1 MDHPAAVE
9 QAVSHLAEL
18 AHLQP
23 PALWEMITCQ
33 LLGPLWTQRT
43 SSYASAWHSSFEAT
57 PDGARTASPARRQN
71 VFDLHS
77 RSAQS
82 SGDGGGGGG
91 DAGGGGGDG
100 GGGTG
105 GGGDGGGGTGGGGDG
120 GGGAGSGG
128 DGGGG
133 AGGGPT

>member
-1 MDHPAAVE
+1 MQAELSTARGQARAELEAARAEAVAAEEKATAAVE

-57 PDGARTASPARRQN
+57 P
-71 VFDLHS
+71 
-77 RSAQS
+77 
-82 SGDGGGGGG
+82 
-91 DAGGGGGDG
+91 
-100 GGGTG
+100 
-105 GGGDGGGGTGGGGDG
+105 
-120 GGGAGSGG
+120 
-128 DGGGG
+128 
-133 AGGGPT
+133 